1 VGSFAR
7 GLIVTANGHGLAV
20 PASAILYGAQ
30 GPTVQVVREN
40 RVVTTK
46 IETGLAAG
54 VIVQVRSGLAEGDL
68 VVTRSGTFLRE
79 GDAVRPIA
87 AGTTKLSEAR

>member
-1 VGSFAR
+1 
-7 GLIVTANGHGLAV
+7 
-20 PASAILYGAQ
+20 
-30 GPTVQVVREN
+30 
-40 RVVTTK
+40 VTTK